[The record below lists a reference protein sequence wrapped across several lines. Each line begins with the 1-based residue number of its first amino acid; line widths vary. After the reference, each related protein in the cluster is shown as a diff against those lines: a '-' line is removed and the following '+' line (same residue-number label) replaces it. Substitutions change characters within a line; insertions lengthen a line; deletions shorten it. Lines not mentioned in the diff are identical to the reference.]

1 MSMSPDLLTDAL
13 AHLAE
18 FEFKE
23 RGGWLRQGR
32 CPSCSRKEL
41 YTKADAPWVVRCG
54 RLNNCGYEI
63 HIKELYPQL
72 FEQWSS
78 RYPSTPKNPNAAA
91 EAYLSIHRG
100 FDISKIRGCYTQET
114 YFDQKLNAGTATV
127 RFQIGDTWWERLID
141 QPGRFGK
148 KARFK
153 YGGSYQGQWWV
164 PPGVHPLNSQKLWLV
179 EGIFDAIALMHHG
192 IDALSLMSC
201 NNYPEKALAELK
213 ANRPTG
219 STLPVLVWALDGNEA
234 GRRYIRKWKARAE
247 SEGWLCQAAVIPQ
260 RGRTQQDWSDL
271 HLLDRAQEDPEK
283 LHLSQEGLKRYLHE
297 GALLTAKTASEKGL
311 LIYNNSNNHTE
322 FEFAHSNRLYWF
334 KLDVDKYQ
342 HALNRIG
349 EENGGLSD
357 DELRE
362 RALNESNSIREIANC
377 LPVPLYFQE
386 NRITDESWYY
396 FRVTFPHDGKPV
408 KNTFTS
414 SQVSTAS
421 EFKKRLLGIAPG
433 AVYTGSNQQLERS
446 MKNQLFNIKRVETV
460 DFIGYSRD
468 LSCYVLGDVAMKD
481 GSLYTLNNEDYFDIG
496 QLSVKSLNQSVE
508 LKINSQPHEYQTEW
522 VSQIYEAFGSKG
534 LAALAFWFGTLFCEQ
549 IRQAQDSYPFMEI
562 VGEAGAGKS
571 TLIEF
576 LWKLFGRSHYEG
588 FDPSKSTNAGR
599 ARNFSQVSGLPVVL
613 IESDREVTG
622 EGKSHVKTFD
632 WDELKTAYN
641 GRSIRSRGMA
651 TGGNET
657 YEPPF
662 RGAIVISQN
671 NQVSGSEAIMTRIMH
686 LYFDRAGQSATTKA
700 AANKL
705 SRTDVA
711 CVSGFILAATKREA
725 AVMAI
730 LNEKAPIYENWL
742 LENPDIRT
750 VRIAKNHGQL
760 MALADALRLVIKITD
775 EQHAELHE
783 QIVRMAVERQMAT
796 NSDHPLVIDFWDMY
810 EFLNGD
816 DDIEPR
822 LNHSRNP
829 EREIAINFNHFV
841 MVAADHRQ
849 QVPPLRD
856 LKNLLKTSRRY
867 RYDGQR
873 VVNSAIHARNI
884 NHKGSTSERCW
895 IFLKEAP

>member
-1 MSMSPDLLTDAL
+1 MSPDILNDAL
-13 AHLAE
+13 QRLTE
-18 FEFKE
+18 FDFKE
-23 RGGWLRQGR
+23 KGGWLRQGR
-32 CPSCSRKEL
+32 CPSCGRKEL
-41 YTKADAPWVVRCG
+41 FTKADSPWVVRCG

-63 HIKELYPQL
+63 HIKELYPDI
-72 FEQWSS
+72 FEQWST
-78 RYPSTPKNPNAAA
+78 RYPPTSQNPNAAA

-100 FDISKIRGCYTQET
+100 FDISLIRGCYTQET
-114 YFDQKLNAGTATV
+114 YFEQKLNAGTATV
-127 RFQIGDTWWERLID
+127 RFNVGSTWWERLID
-141 QPGRFGK
+141 QPGRFNK

-153 YGGSYQGQWWV
+153 YGGTYAGQWWV
-164 PPGVHPLNSQKLWLV
+164 PPRVDLMSATWIWLV

-192 IDALSLMSC
+192 IDAVSLMSC
-201 NNYPEKALAELK
+201 GNYPEKALAELK

-219 STLPVLVWALDGNEA
+219 SPEPVLVWALDGNDA
-234 GRRYIRKWKARAE
+234 GQRYIKKWKERAE
-247 SEGWLCQAAVIPQ
+247 LEGWTCRAAVIPQ
-260 RGRTQQDWSDL
+260 KGRTQQDWSDL

-283 LHLSQEGLKRYLHE
+283 HYLSEEGRKQFLYQ
-297 GALLTAKTASEKGL
+297 GALLTAKSASEKGL
-311 LIYNNSNNHTE
+311 LIYNNSNNQTE
-322 FEFAHSNRLYWF
+322 FEFNHGNRLYWF

-342 HALNRIG
+342 HAMNRID
-349 EENGGLSD
+349 EEQGGLTPE
-357 DELRE
+357 ELRE

-377 LPVPLYFQE
+377 LPTPLYFQE
-386 NRITDESWYY
+386 NKITDESWYY
-396 FRVTFPHDGKPV
+396 FRVAFPHDGQPV

-433 AVYTGSNQQLERS
+433 AVYTGSNQMLERS

-460 DFIGYSRD
+460 DFIGYSKE
-468 LSCYVLGDVAMKD
+468 LKCYVLGDVAMKE
-481 GSLYTLNNEDYFDIG
+481 GALYPLNNEDYFDIG
-496 QLSVKSLNQSVE
+496 RLSVKSLNQSVE
-508 LKINSQPHEYQTEW
+508 LHINTQPHEYTTAW
-522 VSQIYEAFGSKG
+522 VDQLYGAFGAKG
-534 LAALAFWFGTLFCEQ
+534 LAALSFWFGTLFSEQ
-549 IRQAQDSYPFMEI
+549 IRMSQESYPFLEI

-576 LWKLFGRSHYEG
+576 MWKLFGRTHYEG

-613 IESDREVTG
+613 IESDREVIG

-632 WDELKTAYN
+632 WDELKTAFN

-651 TGGNET
+651 TSGNET

-671 NQVSGSEAIMTRIMH
+671 NPVIGSEAIMTRIMH
-686 LYFDRAGQSATTKA
+686 LYFDRAAQSAESRI
-700 AANKL
+700 AANQLAKT
-705 SRTDVA
+705 SAST
-711 CVSGFILAATKREA
+711 VSGFILAATKREA
-725 AVMAI
+725 AIMAMV
-730 LNEKAPIYENWL
+730 NEKAPIYEQQL
-742 LENPDIRT
+742 LEHPDVRT

-775 EQHAELHE
+775 SQHAKVHE
-783 QIVRMAVERQMAT
+783 QIIRMAVERQMAT

-816 DDIEPR
+816 DSVEPR

-829 EREIAINFNHFV
+829 QTEIAINFNHFV

-849 QVPPLRD
+849 QIPSVRD

-873 VVNSAIHARNI
+873 VVNSAIHARNP

-895 IFLKEAP
+895 VFLKGTK